1 MASREWAHLRLAQ
14 LYKIKGEK
22 ELMDNHIKKAEESK
36 DKDLLQA
43 IKKNVRLAISLI
55 SMARPWLIIRC

>member
-1 MASREWAHLRLAQ
+1 
-14 LYKIKGEK
+14 
-22 ELMDNHIKKAEESK
+22 MDNHIKKAEESK